1 MEFNSFMLSIVNWL
15 RLFPFGA
22 RGAYKTVRKCIVL
35 NLLCVMTTGF
45 KDIQVLCICNF
56 VIIHQQ
62 QFLVILRCRQT
73 QASWR
78 DTCHYYLIDY
88 WREVVWTLLV
98 RWSHGHH
105 MIRGNQYHY
114 PQSMMSLMMM
124 SYRKKTNWLY
134 CDHVLLCSV
143 ELVIVWWS
151 ELWTI
156 ILLE

>member
-1 MEFNSFMLSIVNWL
+1 MLSIANWL
-15 RLFPFGA
+15 RLFPWGRDTCRYMYCVESIA
-22 RGAYKTVRKCIVL
+22 C
-35 NLLCVMTTGF
+35 NDDLLTTGF
-45 KDIQVLCICNF
+45 KEIQFYICICN
-56 VIIHQQ
+56 VIFHQQ

-73 QASWR
+73 QESWR
-78 DTCHYYLIDY
+78 DTCHYYLIGY

-105 MIRGNQYHY
+105 MIRGDQYHY

-124 SYRKKTNWLY
+124 SYRKKTDWLY
-134 CDHVLLCSV
+134 CDHVNNNLLCSV

-151 ELWTI
+151 ECWMI